1 MQLRLLDACEV
12 GVSGAEAGLDIELRL
27 EPRRWTAQQVTYWQL
42 ATEPVGQPRQTSH
55 DDFGNAVTRI
65 AVNQRDL
72 RLRITSIAEIAV
84 DSAASPPAPPV
95 TLPETDEGE
104 LTRPDA
110 ALSGYAHAVARGCR
124 DEPVA
129 IMAALAR
136 AVARDLRYDAAATDA
151 ATPAAQAFRRGA
163 GVCQDFAQVTIAA
176 ARALGL
182 PAYYIGG
189 YRVPGRLPDG
199 QAPVAIVRHAWVGL
213 MLGPGEAR
221 AFDPADPLSD
231 DVRVAVAC
239 GRDFA
244 DARPLRIRG
253 RGATFRRFAAQAQA
267 EPI

>member
-1 MQLRLLDACEV
+1 
-12 GVSGAEAGLDIELRL
+12 VSGADAGLDIELRL
-27 EPRRWTAQQVTYWQL
+27 EPRRWTAQQVTHWQL
-42 ATEPVGQPRQTSH
+42 VTEPVGRPRRSAL
-55 DDFGNAVTRI
+55 DEFGNAVTRI
-65 AVNQRDL
+65 AVGQREL
-72 RLRITSIAEIAV
+72 RLRVTSIAEIAV
-84 DSAASPPAPPV
+84 DGAASPPAPPV
-95 TLPETDEGE
+95 TLPETVAGE

-110 ALSGYAHAVARGCR
+110 ALCDYARGVARGCR
-124 DEPVA
+124 DEPAA

-151 ATPAAQAFRRGA
+151 ATPAAEAFRRGA

-189 YRVPGRLPDG
+189 YRVPRRLAEGR
-199 QAPVAIVRHAWVGL
+199 APVAIARHAWVGL
-213 MLGPGEAR
+213 MLGPEEAR
-221 AFDPADPLSD
+221 AFDPADPLSQ

-253 RGATFRRFAAQAQA
+253 RGATFRRFAARARA